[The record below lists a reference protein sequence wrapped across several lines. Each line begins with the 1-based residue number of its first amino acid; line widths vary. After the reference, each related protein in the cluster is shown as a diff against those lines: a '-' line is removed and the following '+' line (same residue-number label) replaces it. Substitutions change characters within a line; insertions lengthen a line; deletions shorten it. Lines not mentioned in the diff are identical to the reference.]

1 MKFECCRHVDFQ
13 NKFPRQMQTKNQ
25 SNFWKICK
33 KKTMPS
39 RNLKKCKFG
48 YLTGNEYNKKEA
60 KTSVS
65 NLH

>member
-1 MKFECCRHVDFQ
+1 
-13 NKFPRQMQTKNQ
+13 
-25 SNFWKICK
+25 
-33 KKTMPS
+33 MPS

-65 NLH
+65 NLHQGHNGKLSQCKGLETVREDLLS